1 LIRRFAVMLIPKR
14 VKYRK
19 QQRGRMRGLA
29 KGGSE
34 INFGE
39 WGLKA
44 LEPAWITNKQIES
57 CRVAIMRSLKKTG
70 MLWIRVFPDKP
81 ISIHPA
87 ESRMGRGKG
96 APEKWVAVVKPGRIM
111 FEIGGVNKEVAE
123 EALKLASAKLPIKVK
138 IVQRSTFGGES
149 L

>member
-1 LIRRFAVMLIPKR
+1 MLIPKR

-19 QQRGRMRGLA
+19 QQRGRMRGFA
-29 KGGSE
+29 KGGTE

-44 LEPAWITNKQIES
+44 LEPAWITNKQIEA
-57 CRVAIMRSLKKTG
+57 CRVAIMRSLKKSG
-70 MLWIRVFPDKP
+70 MLWIKIFPDKP
-81 ISIHPA
+81 VSVHPA

-96 APEKWVAVVKPGRIM
+96 NPEKWVCVVKPGKIM

-123 EALKLASAKLPIKVK
+123 EALRLASSKLPIKTK
-138 IVQRSTFGGES
+138 IVQRTSFGGES

>member
-1 LIRRFAVMLIPKR
+1 MLIPKR

-19 QQRGRMRGLA
+19 QQRGRMKGLA
-29 KGGSE
+29 KGGTE

-57 CRVAIMRSLKKTG
+57 CRVAIMRSLKKSG
-70 MLWIRVFPDKP
+70 MLWIKIFPDKP
-81 ISIHPA
+81 VSVHPA

-96 APEKWVAVVKPGRIM
+96 NPEKWVCVVKPGKIM
-111 FEIGGVNKEVAE
+111 FEIGGVSKEVAE
-123 EALKLASAKLPIKVK
+123 EALRLASSKLPIKTK
-138 IVQRSTFGGES
+138 IVQRTSFGGES
-149 L
+149 V

>member
-1 LIRRFAVMLIPKR
+1 MLIPKR

-34 INFGE
+34 INFGD

-44 LEPAWITNKQIES
+44 LEPAWITNKQIEA
-57 CRVAIMRSLKKTG
+57 CRVSIMRSLKKSG
-70 MLWIRVFPDKP
+70 MLWIRIFPDKP
-81 ISIHPA
+81 LSVHPA

-96 APEKWVAVVKPGRIM
+96 NPEKWVCVVKPGKIM
-111 FEIGGVNKEVAE
+111 FEIGGVSKEVAE
-123 EALKLASAKLPIKVK
+123 EALRLASSKLPIKTKV
-138 IVQRSTFGGES
+138 VERTSFGGES

>member
-1 LIRRFAVMLIPKR
+1 MLIPKR

-29 KGGSE
+29 KGGTD

-44 LEPAWITNKQIES
+44 LEPSWITNKQIEA

-70 MLWIRVFPDKP
+70 MLWIRIFPDKP
-81 ISIHPA
+81 ISVHPA

-96 APEKWVAVVKPGRIM
+96 APEKWVAVVKPGKIM
-111 FEIGGVNKEVAE
+111 FEIGGVKKEVAQ

-138 IVQRSTFGGES
+138 IVERSAFGGES